1 MGECIQDNT
10 PVTDNTAIECEEIV
24 SSKCITH
31 EDSLVSLGLTSG
43 SSLYSI
49 LNKLSDK
56 LTTLFLRG
64 VRNQDFTNQTSLTV
78 VHNKGYYP
86 IIQFKTLNNSQW
98 TVNHL
103 SKNKFE
109 LTFTSAVTDTLIYT

>member
-64 VRNQDFTNQTSLTV
+64 VRNEDFTNLTTLTI
-78 VHNKGYYP
+78 VHNKGYFP
-86 IIQFKTLNNSQW
+86 LIQFKTLNTSAW
-98 TVNHL
+98 SVVHL

-109 LTFTSAVTDTLIYT
+109 ITFVSASTDTIIYG